1 LEVLLTNVTVE
12 ELGVC
17 KRQLNVEID
26 TETVSSKVEQ
36 IYTKLKKTAKI
47 PGFRVGK
54 VPRKIL
60 ERHFKDDVIDELKQ
74 QLISESYQSAVK
86 DKNFRPVHS
95 PKIDNIVCDVD
106 KPLSYTAEFEIEPDF
121 ELKSYDGI
129 KVKVNKV
136 KIDEQDIVDY
146 MHKLRED
153 QATLESVEDRPVL
166 KNDYLLVDYKIT
178 APNDDVVEEGSSKML
193 YMKDDDG
200 KGDGTIIGTVLS
212 QIEGMELN
220 ESKNIE
226 TNLPE
231 NYTKKEYAD
240 VTVNVNIKVVA
251 IKQKVLPE
259 VTDEF
264 AKSLG
269 KFETVKDL
277 RAEIEKMIE
286 SQKKSVQKREGKQ
299 QIIDYL
305 TGKYSFDLPQSVV
318 DAETQN
324 LIRDMAR
331 NQQTEKPDYDK
342 IKEQAQKDALEKV
355 KLSYI
360 LAAVAEK
367 ENIKVEKHELEQT
380 INYTAQSFNVSADKL
395 RNHLLESGGIY
406 GMQEQI
412 LQEKVL
418 DSLYDKAKVVEK

>member
-1 LEVLLTNVTVE
+1 MANVTVE

-17 KRQLNVEID
+17 KRRLNVEID
-26 TETVSSKVEQ
+26 TDTVSSKVEQ
-36 IYTKLKKTAKI
+36 IYGKIKKTAKI

-54 VPRKIL
+54 APRKIL
-60 ERHFKDDVIDELKQ
+60 ERHFKEDVVDELKQ
-74 QLISESYQSAVK
+74 QLISESYQSAIK
-86 DKNFRPVHS
+86 DKDLRPVHT
-95 PKIDNIVCDVD
+95 PKIENIVCDVD
-106 KPLSYTAEFEIEPDF
+106 KPLSYTAEFEIEPEF

-129 KVKVNKV
+129 KVKVKEVKV
-136 KIDEQDIVDY
+136 QKQDLEDY
-146 MHKLRED
+146 MERLRED
-153 QATLESVEDRPVL
+153 HATLENVEGRSVR

-178 APNDDVVEEGSSKML
+178 AQNGDVVEEGESKML
-193 YMKDDDG
+193 YMKDDYSQ
-200 KGDGTIIGTVLS
+200 GDGTVIGEVLE
-212 QIEGMELN
+212 QLEGMKLD
-220 ESKNIE
+220 ESKDIE

-231 NYTKKEYAD
+231 NYTKKEYAA

-259 VTDEF
+259 VTDDF

-277 RAEIEKMIE
+277 RAEIEKVIE
-286 SQKKSVQKREGKQ
+286 SQKKSIQKREAKQ
-299 QIIDYL
+299 QITDSL
-305 TGKYSFDLPQSVV
+305 LEKYSFNLPDSVV

-324 LIRDMAR
+324 LIRSMLQ
-331 NQQTEKPDYDK
+331 NQQSEKPDFDK
-342 IKEQAQKDALEKV
+342 IKEKANVDAKDKV

-360 LAAVAEK
+360 LAAIAEK

-395 RNHLLESGGIY
+395 KNHLFESGGIY
-406 GMQEQI
+406 SMQEQI

-418 DSLYDKAKVVEK
+418 DLLYDKAKVVEK